1 MEYADKRSRD
11 IQLTEDYRKK
21 EREHKQKYRQKKR
34 SMKSPKKSVFSIQQ
48 KQKVKA
54 IKWGLRQKTSW

>member
-54 IKWGLRQKTSW
+54 IK